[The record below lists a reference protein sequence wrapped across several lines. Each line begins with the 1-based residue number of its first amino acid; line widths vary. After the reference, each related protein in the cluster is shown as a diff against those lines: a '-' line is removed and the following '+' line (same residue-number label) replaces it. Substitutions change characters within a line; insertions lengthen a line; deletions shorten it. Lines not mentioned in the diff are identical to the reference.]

1 MCLVTRGAAAD
12 HGSKAA
18 MSTPVRITRPYRS
31 LEEFLENDAWTVD
44 RSSMLLLG
52 AESFEAG
59 AEVTFDIVLES
70 GESAVAGDGRVVE
83 WTAGVDEQ
91 PSALRVK
98 FRKLD
103 ANSKAVLKRALEIRR
118 AYARAA
124 AGEAEA
130 AAPPAEPAQQEPPVA
145 PAHKSG
151 VHARTARAVVP
162 PANRDALLERLR
174 ERARTMAKA
183 GVVHV
188 PNRRSAAE

>member
-1 MCLVTRGAAAD
+1 
-12 HGSKAA
+12 
-18 MSTPVRITRPYRS
+18 MSSPVRITRPYRT
-31 LEEFLENDAWTVD
+31 LDEFLENDAWTVD

-118 AYARAA
+118 AHARAA
-124 AGEAEA
+124 AAEAEA
-130 AAPPAEPAQQEPPVA
+130 AAAPHEPAPEAPVA
-145 PAHKSG
+145 QVYKSG
-151 VHARTARAVVP
+151 VHARTARVVVP

-183 GVVHV
+183 GGLHV